1 MSSSPEIGRGIAER
15 FAAAGA
21 AVTVHYRSGKAEAEA
36 IATSLE
42 RARAVGGDR
51 CDPNAV
57 EQLFGEVVNELGP
70 VDVLVNNAGN
80 YPMHSILDAPAD
92 EWQEV
97 VDANLRTTHL
107 CTQAAARS
115 MKERDTGGAIVNVAS
130 IEGLRPAPLHSHY
143 NAAKGGVLMYTQS
156 AAFELGAYGIRVNA
170 VSPGLIWRE
179 GIEQAWPEGVERF
192 GERAPLKRLGAPP
205 RGHRGRIPVPRQ
217 QRRQVDHRCQPRRR
231 RRRPHRHS
239 VLKLRASGCR
249 GNYTA
254 MHGLNLS
261 RRGPL

>member
-1 MSSSPEIGRGIAER
+1 M
-15 FAAAGA
+15 F
-21 AVTVHYRSGKAEAEA
+21 
-36 IATSLE
+36 
-42 RARAVGGDR
+42 GDV
-51 CDPNAV
+51 A
-57 EQLFGEVVNELGP
+57 NELGP
-70 VDVLVNNAGN
+70 IDVLVNNAGI
-80 YPMHSILDAPAD
+80 YPMHSILDASVD

-156 AAFELGAYGIRVNA
+156 AALELGRYGVRVNA

-192 GERAPLKRLGAPP
+192 EERAPLKRLGRPEDIADACLFLASKAA
-205 RGHRGRIPVPRQ
+205 RWIT
-217 QRRQVDHRCQPRRR
+217 RRQPRRR
-231 RRRPHRHS
+231 RRCPHRHG
-239 VLKLRASGCR
+239 VLKLTGRVGGRSGSSPAPLVAPDVR
-249 GNYTA
+249 ISRIRRS
-254 MHGLNLS
+254 HRLNQ
-261 RRGPL
+261 RHYA